1 MKKKDQEKDDATMIN
16 IQLHLRVISIVLT
29 SFSKYLNIVLHL
41 YMNNL
46 IHNENGN

>member
-1 MKKKDQEKDDATMIN
+1 MKKKDQKKEEKLIN